1 MVDVVLLAILV
12 FVLVASFMLRQRRI
26 DISDELIVY
35 QPNSLLGRLQS
46 LTKRV
51 FFKIAVITVIFF
63 AFGIVK
69 YYDTK
74 AVKEASNSLVMVSIR
89 NQEILK
95 AKRTLDSLNQAGIPI
110 KNREKLDSIVSFK
123 LYDFSKRKLNE
134 LILLNGSNRDQA
146 TFTDKQANGII
157 SVSDILLTNELIS
170 NELTLRRMH
179 SVRGLSFFAKGIFDS
194 AAAEFTKAL
203 SVQVPDS
210 ISVSINWNSQ
220 NTRFVG
226 YEGQVP
232 IRSDELILFRAFA
245 NYFNAPIGPKEGF
258 CQDIQLA
265 ISMTKMESN
274 VERMWAVRL
283 EYSSMQKFLIGTSS
297 LISGGNVKSAAEI
310 GWLCNPGLSTLV
322 MVKPSIGLNEDLT
335 CE

>member
-12 FVLVASFMLRQRRI
+12 FVIVASFMLRQRRI
-26 DISDELIVY
+26 DTSNELIVY

-95 AKRTLDSLNQAGIPI
+95 AKRTLDSLNLAGIPI
-110 KNREKLDSIVSFK
+110 KNREKLDSIVNVN
-123 LYDFSKRKLNE
+123 LYDFSKQKLNE
-134 LILLNGSNRDQA
+134 LILLHGSNWHYYTYTEEQA
-146 TFTDKQANGII
+146 SGII
-157 SVSDILLTNELIS
+157 SVSNTLLGNGLVS
-170 NELTLRRMH
+170 DELTLRRIH
-179 SVRGLSFFAKGIFDS
+179 SVRGLSFLAKGNFDS

-203 SVQVPDS
+203 SIQVPDS
-210 ISVSINWNSQ
+210 ISISINWNSED
-220 NTRFVG
+220 TRFSFRD
-226 YEGQVP
+226 GQVP
-232 IRSDELILFRAFA
+232 IRSDELTLFRAFA

-265 ISMTKMESN
+265 RSMTEIESN
-274 VERMWAVRL
+274 VERLSVIKF
-283 EYSSMQKFLIGTSS
+283 EFSSMQKFLIGSPPWVSS
-297 LISGGNVKSAAEI
+297 RAAEH
-310 GWLCNPGLSTLV
+310 GWLCNPGLLTLV
-322 MVKPSIGLNEDLT
+322 KVEPSIGLNEDLT